1 MIDDHIRGYD
11 ENKWHALKAYLRFGL
26 GLYSFGV
33 ANMNHNVSKILLAAL
48 GYSQPD
54 KKSQSGN
61 LIDNHCCC

>member
-1 MIDDHIRGYD
+1 MIASEDLANIVTYPQSIF
-11 ENKWHALKAYLRFGL
+11 RFGL

-33 ANMNHNVSKILLAAL
+33 ANMNHNMSKLSLAAL